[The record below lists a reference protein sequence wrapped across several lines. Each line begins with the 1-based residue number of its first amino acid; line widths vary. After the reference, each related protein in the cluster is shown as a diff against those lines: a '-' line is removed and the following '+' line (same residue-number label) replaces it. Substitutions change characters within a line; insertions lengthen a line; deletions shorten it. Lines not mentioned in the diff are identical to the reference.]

1 MEDKKDILKTV
12 TRLAQAGEW
21 VRVIKEYEKLM
32 DMDPGDINLHNS
44 MGEALAKLGEFRKA
58 FEHFQIV
65 LNDYQAK
72 GNSSKIMFMYKKI
85 SKLDPRKFDLD
96 GKALYEKISKIV
108 NAISCY
114 DSGDAEAAITALKE
128 AEKYDKYNSEIL
140 IKLGEMCE
148 KKNLIG
154 ESIEA
159 YTKAIRV
166 LVEKN
171 KKDEAIIIARKVLE
185 MDKENTDAMA
195 MIADDLISSGHKDKA
210 EEIFKDLLI
219 TLAEKEKIAEGR
231 EIAKRAM
238 DLDIEYGKQFYAYF
252 LFKEN
257 KMDEAKK
264 VLESAYELTTEE
276 KVLLGKI
283 HFKLYE
289 YDRAKAVLMSM
300 DPEVVNQN
308 VEILELIGDSL
319 LKMREYKQ
327 AAEYYLK
334 ALKIEKQEGRY
345 DEAIIMANKVM
356 NVETENVELHEIMAE
371 IYTRKSMKAKV
382 IDEYTKLSN
391 LYEKHGRIED
401 AIKIRQVLSK
411 IKMI

>member
-21 VRVIKEYEKLM
+21 AKVIKEYEKLM
-32 DMDPGDINLHNS
+32 SMDPADINLHNS

-58 FEHFQIV
+58 YEHFQIV

-72 GNSSKIMFMYKKI
+72 GNSSKIMFLYKKI
-85 SKLDPRKFDLD
+85 ARLDPRKFDLE
-96 GKALYEKISKIV
+96 GKAQHEKISKIV
-108 NAISCY
+108 NAMASY
-114 DSGDAEAAITALKE
+114 DSGDIEAAAVALKD
-128 AEKYDKYNSEIL
+128 AEKFDKYNPEIL
-140 IKLGEMCE
+140 TKLGEVYE
-148 KKNLIG
+148 KKNMIG
-154 ESIEA
+154 ESVEA

-166 LVEKN
+166 LVEKG
-171 KKDEAIIIARKVLE
+171 KKDEAIIVANKILE

-195 MIADDLISSGHKDKA
+195 MIADDLLSKGHKDKA

-219 TLAEKEKIAEGR
+219 TLAEKEKITEGR

-257 KMDEAKK
+257 KMEEAKK
-264 VLESAYELTTEE
+264 ILESSADLTVEE

-289 YDRAKAVLMSM
+289 YDKAKDVLMSM
-300 DPEVVNQN
+300 DPAIVNQN

-327 AAEYYLK
+327 AAEFYLK
-334 ALKIEKQEGRY
+334 ALKIEKHEGHF

-356 NVETENVELHEIMAE
+356 NVETENLELHEIMAE
-371 IYTRKSMKAKV
+371 IYTKKGMKLKV
-382 IDEYTKLSN
+382 IDEYTKLAS
-391 LYEKHGRIED
+391 LYEKHGRSED
-401 AIKIRQVLSK
+401 AMKIRQVLTK
-411 IKMI
+411 LKML

>member
-1 MEDKKDILKTV
+1 
-12 TRLAQAGEW
+12 
-21 VRVIKEYEKLM
+21 
-32 DMDPGDINLHNS
+32 
-44 MGEALAKLGEFRKA
+44 
-58 FEHFQIV
+58 
-65 LNDYQAK
+65 
-72 GNSSKIMFMYKKI
+72 
-85 SKLDPRKFDLD
+85 
-96 GKALYEKISKIV
+96 
-108 NAISCY
+108 
-114 DSGDAEAAITALKE
+114 
-128 AEKYDKYNSEIL
+128 
-140 IKLGEMCE
+140 
-148 KKNLIG
+148 
-154 ESIEA
+154 
-159 YTKAIRV
+159 
-166 LVEKN
+166 
-171 KKDEAIIIARKVLE
+171 
-185 MDKENTDAMA
+185 
-195 MIADDLISSGHKDKA
+195 MIADDLISGGHKDKA

-334 ALKIEKQEGRY
+334 ALKIEKHEGRY

>member
-21 VRVIKEYEKLM
+21 ARVIKEYEKLM
-32 DMDPGDINLHNS
+32 AMDPGDINLHNS
-44 MGEALAKLGEFRKA
+44 MGEALAKLGECRKA

-85 SKLDPRKFDLD
+85 ARLDPRKFDLD

-108 NAISCY
+108 NAITCY
-114 DSGDAEAAITALKE
+114 DSGDADAAITALKE

-195 MIADDLISSGHKDKA
+195 MIADDLISGGHKDKA

-231 EIAKRAM
+231 ETPMTFSAPKASAAM
-238 DLDIEYGKQFYAYF
+238 NATTAES
-252 LFKEN
+252 
-257 KMDEAKK
+257 MPP
-264 VLESAYELTTEE
+264 ESAT
-276 KVLLGKI
+276 
-283 HFKLYE
+283 
-289 YDRAKAVLMSM
+289 RAR
-300 DPEVVNQN
+300 
-308 VEILELIGDSL
+308 
-319 LKMREYKQ
+319 LKPDFV
-327 AAEYYLK
+327 A
-334 ALKIEKQEGRY
+334 
-345 DEAIIMANKVM
+345 
-356 NVETENVELHEIMAE
+356 
-371 IYTRKSMKAKV
+371 
-382 IDEYTKLSN
+382 
-391 LYEKHGRIED
+391 
-401 AIKIRQVLSK
+401 
-411 IKMI
+411 